1 MAETTEPTETTTTPS
16 ADEAGG
22 WVGFR
27 LDEIGG
33 AAVGKL
39 EGVFVDT
46 SGGDPVWLLARMGRF
61 GHHTLVP
68 GRDAVAGVGR
78 VWVPYTRDQI
88 RRAPKVQPMNP
99 LTAEAERQLLDH
111 YGIAS
116 DAGRAAEIAERDA
129 GAVTA
134 KPA

>member
-1 MAETTEPTETTTTPS
+1 MAETTETTPTPS
-16 ADEAGG
+16 ADEVRG

-39 EGVFVDT
+39 EGVFVDE

-68 GRDAVAGVGR
+68 GRDAVGGVGR

-88 RRAPKVQPMNP
+88 RRAPKVQPANP
-99 LTAEAERQLLDH
+99 LTAEAERRLLEH
-111 YGIAS
+111 YGIGS
-116 DAGRAAEIAERDA
+116 EAGRAAEIAQRDA

>member
-1 MAETTEPTETTTTPS
+1 MAETTETPPTPS
-16 ADEAGG
+16 ADEVRG

-27 LDEIGG
+27 LDEIAG
-33 AAVGKL
+33 AGVGKL
-39 EGVFVDT
+39 EGMFVDE
-46 SGGDPVWLLARMGRF
+46 SGGAPVWLLARMGRF

-88 RRAPKVQPMNP
+88 RRAPMAHPNPP
-99 LTAEAERQLLDH
+99 LTAAPARQLLEH

-116 DAGRAAEIAERDA
+116 DAGRTAEIAEREP

>member
-1 MAETTEPTETTTTPS
+1 MAETTETALTPS
-16 ADEAGG
+16 AEEVRG

-27 LDEIGG
+27 LDELGG
-33 AAVGKL
+33 AGVGKL
-39 EGVFVDT
+39 EGLYVDE

-88 RRAPKVQPMNP
+88 RRAPRIKSGSP
-99 LTAEAERQLLDH
+99 L
-111 YGIAS
+111 
-116 DAGRAAEIAERDA
+116 
-129 GAVTA
+129 A
-134 KPA
+134 KEQES